1 MILALVNNIK
11 GALLKIVVIFA
22 LLGGLFLV
30 HTQQV
35 NTAVNKAIV
44 TQKAE
49 YDRLNQSLQTK
60 SLVFECSIKDDVT
73 SITKEKDAK
82 IKDITRKYNA
92 ALDSLRQYSTSNATS
107 TSTSTSS
114 NTTTDSS
121 NAKSTAGVVTEGL
134 FADHA
139 EVSLGVAKN
148 AEELKQHLNACY
160 QQYDTVKDQLD
171 SYRK

>member
-11 GALLKIVVIFA
+11 GALLKIAVILA

-92 ALDSLRQYSTSNATS
+92 ALDSLRQYSTSA
-107 TSTSTSS
+107 STSTSS

-121 NAKSTAGVVTEGL
+121 DAKSTAGIVTEGL

>member
-11 GALLKIVVIFA
+11 GALLKIAVILA

-92 ALDSLRQYSTSNATS
+92 AIDSLRQYSAS
-107 TSTSTSS
+107 TSTAS
-114 NTTTDSS
+114 NTTSDSS
-121 NAKSTAGVVTEGL
+121 NPESTKGINAEGL

-160 QQYDTVKDQLD
+160 QQYDAVKDQLD

>member
-1 MILALVNNIK
+1 MSMILALVNNIK
-11 GALLKIVVIFA
+11 GALLKIAVILA

-73 SITKEKDAK
+73 FITKEKDDK

-92 ALDSLRQYSTSNATS
+92 ALDSLRQYSTSA
-107 TSTSTSS
+107 STSTSS
-114 NTTTDSS
+114 NTAADSS
-121 NAKSTAGVVTEGL
+121 DAKSTAGIITEGL

>member
-1 MILALVNNIK
+1 MSMILALVNNIK
-11 GALLKIVVIFA
+11 GALLKIAVILA

-73 SITKEKDAK
+73 FITKEKDDK

-92 ALDSLRQYSTSNATS
+92 ALDSLRQYSTSA
-107 TSTSTSS
+107 STSTSS
-114 NTTTDSS
+114 NTAADSS
-121 NAKSTAGVVTEGL
+121 DAKSTAGIVTEGL

>member
-11 GALLKIVVIFA
+11 GALLKIVVILA

-49 YDRLNQSLQTK
+49 YDKLNQSLQTK

-92 ALDSLRQYSTSNATS
+92 ALDSLRQYSTSTATN
-107 TSTSTSS
+107 TSS
-114 NTTTDSS
+114 NTAADSS
-121 NAKSTAGVVTEGL
+121 DAKSTAGIVTEGL

-139 EVSLGVAKN
+139 EVSLGIAKN

-160 QQYDTVKDQLD
+160 QQYDAVKDQLD

>member
-11 GALLKIVVIFA
+11 GTLLKIVVILA

-92 ALDSLRQYSTSNATS
+92 ALDSLRQYSTSA
-107 TSTSTSS
+107 STSTSS

-121 NAKSTAGVVTEGL
+121 NAKSTAGIVTEGL

>member
-11 GALLKIVVIFA
+11 GALLKIVVILA

-82 IKDITRKYNA
+82 IKDISRKYNA
-92 ALDSLRQYSTSNATS
+92 ALDSLRQYSTSTA
-107 TSTSTSS
+107 TSTSS
-114 NTTTDSS
+114 NTTTNSS

>member
-11 GALLKIVVIFA
+11 TSLVKIAVLVVVLA
-22 LLGGLFLV
+22 GLFLV
-30 HTQQV
+30 HNWQV
-35 NTAVNKAIV
+35 NSAVDKAV
-44 TQKAE
+44 ATQKAE
-49 YDRLNQSLQTK
+49 YNKLNQSLQNK

-92 ALDSLRQYSTSNATS
+92 AIDSLRQYSTS
-107 TSTSTSS
+107 TSTSS
-114 NTTTDSS
+114 NPTSDSS
-121 NAKSTAGVVTEGL
+121 NPESTKGINAEGI

-139 EVSLGVAKN
+139 EVSLGIAKN

-160 QQYDTVKDQLD
+160 QQYDSVKDQLD
-171 SYRK
+171 NYRK